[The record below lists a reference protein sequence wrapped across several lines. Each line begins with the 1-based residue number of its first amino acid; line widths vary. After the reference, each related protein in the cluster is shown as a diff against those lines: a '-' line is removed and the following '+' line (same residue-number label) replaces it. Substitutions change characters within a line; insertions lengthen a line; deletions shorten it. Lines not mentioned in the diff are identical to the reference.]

1 MCQLSVAPTR
11 IAPLEK
17 SAKMVFASIR
27 WFLTTPIQTTPTQ
40 KTSRRMPSIPVKHV
54 RSTTTVVDRWT
65 FVPMGNVRRSSLFV
79 DGVDVTTIVR
89 RMQIAHW
96 LVSVVLAKWVF
107 VYRNVWW
114 TTTALLAKCVA
125 QGGVRLLVAP
135 IVIAKMVVLVS
146 GTPV

>member
-1 MCQLSVAPTR
+1 
-11 IAPLEK
+11 
-17 SAKMVFASIR
+17 
-27 WFLTTPIQTTPTQ
+27 
-40 KTSRRMPSIPVKHV
+40 
-54 RSTTTVVDRWT
+54 
-65 FVPMGNVRRSSLFV
+65 
-79 DGVDVTTIVR
+79 
-89 RMQIAHW
+89 MQIAHW

-114 TTTALLAKCVA
+114 TTIALLAKCVA